1 MKHIRNLTKGKKK
14 KEKMR
19 EKDKKDKAKEKI
31 RKKDKK
37 DKVKY
42 QQKIDKELKKQ
53 EKRLA
58 NVISRAEQKKEKKLT
73 KIWKDWLPLPSL
85 EMQDMMRLR
94 MDDCNWEEF
103 EDSGHS
109 QSLNLIPRSDLQ
121 VGGMVQLIN
130 PILNPYN
137 ISAEDEDSEFDL
149 SPVHEDDEDK
159 GRKISIE
166 ELFDK
171 VDIAMY
177 NVVEDPS
184 EKKDL
189 RFELPEIFSQLRSR
203 AIYHL
208 RNVVPEDFPP
218 QDYSGHPSNF
228 QGYFS
233 PGWCSPKYS

>member
-1 MKHIRNLTKGKKK
+1 
-14 KEKMR
+14 
-19 EKDKKDKAKEKI
+19 
-31 RKKDKK
+31 
-37 DKVKY
+37 
-42 QQKIDKELKKQ
+42 
-53 EKRLA
+53 
-58 NVISRAEQKKEKKLT
+58 
-73 KIWKDWLPLPSL
+73 
-85 EMQDMMRLR
+85 MMRLR

-137 ISAEDEDSEFDL
+137 ISAEDEDSEFDFN
-149 SPVHEDDEDK
+149 PVLANDEDK
-159 GRKISIE
+159 GRKMNIE
-166 ELFDK
+166 DLFDK

-208 RNVVPEDFPP
+208 KNVVPEDFPP

-233 PGWCSPKYS
+233 PGWCTPKYS